1 MVMHMD
7 IRALKTFQTVVRL
20 GSFQQAAEELKY
32 AQSTVTMQI
41 QKLESELGVQ
51 LFERGKKIRLTEAGR
66 ILNRQ
71 VTYILND
78 IEQLRQTMVDI
89 QSGET
94 GNIRIGC
101 MEPTASLRLPDI
113 LAQFCKE
120 RPKVQVTLEI
130 GNTVTITERVYSG
143 DLDIGIC
150 TAPDTD
156 FGLKF
161 EPLFAEELV
170 LLVPITHP
178 LATKEEIIAKDLR
191 GERLVITGKNCA
203 YRRKLEKLLLEKG
216 NNVYPIIQTGSI
228 ELIKRLV
235 QAGCGIGIIP
245 QVSVSS
251 PPSGTVIKSV
261 QDLEL
266 GVTIGIL
273 HRFDEFVSRAMES
286 MIHALRVSLKVS
298 Q

>member
-1 MVMHMD
+1 MFMD

-20 GSFQQAAEELKY
+20 GSFQRAAEDLQY

-78 IEQLRQTMVDI
+78 IEQLRQTMADI

-113 LAQFCKE
+113 LAQFCKAH
-120 RPKVQVTLEI
+120 PKVQVTLEI

-156 FGLKF
+156 YGLKF
-161 EPLFAEELV
+161 EPLFVEELV

-178 LATKEEIIAKDLR
+178 LATKEEMIAEDLR
-191 GERLVITGKNCA
+191 GERLVLTGRNCA
-203 YRRKLEKLLLEKG
+203 YRRKLENLLLEKG
-216 NNVYPIIQTGSI
+216 NSVYPIIQTGSI
-228 ELIKRLV
+228 ESIKRLV
-235 QAGCGIGIIP
+235 QVGCGIGIIP
-245 QVSVSS
+245 RVSVGS
-251 PPSGTVIKSV
+251 PPSGTVLKSV

-266 GVTIGIL
+266 DVTIGIL
-273 HRFDEFVSRAMES
+273 HRSDEYVSRAMES
-286 MIHALRVSLKVS
+286 MIHALRVSLKV
-298 Q
+298 

>member
-1 MVMHMD
+1 MD

-41 QKLESELGVQ
+41 QKLESELGVK

-78 IEQLRQTMVDI
+78 IEQLRQTMADI

-101 MEPTASLRLPDI
+101 MEPTASIRLPDI
-113 LAQFCKE
+113 LAQFCKK
-120 RPKVQVTLEI
+120 RPKLQVTLEI

-170 LLVPITHP
+170 LLIPITHP
-178 LATKEEIIAKDLR
+178 LVTKEKIVAKDLR
-191 GERLVITGKNCA
+191 GERLVLTGRNCA

-216 NNVYPIIQTGSI
+216 NNVYPIIETGSI
-228 ELIKRLV
+228 ELIKRMV
-235 QAGCGIGIIP
+235 QVGCGIGIIP

-261 QDLEL
+261 QDLDL
-266 GVTIGIL
+266 YVTIGIL

>member
-1 MVMHMD
+1 MD

-20 GSFQQAAEELKY
+20 GSFQRAAEDLQY

-78 IEQLRQTMVDI
+78 IEQLRQTMADI

-113 LAQFCKE
+113 LAQYCKA

-156 FGLKF
+156 FGLNF
-161 EPLFAEELV
+161 EPLFVEELA

-178 LATKEEIIAKDLR
+178 LAKKEEMIAEDLR
-191 GERLVITGKNCA
+191 GERLVLTGRNCA
-203 YRRKLEKLLLEKG
+203 YRRKLEHLLLEKG
-216 NNVYPIIQTGSI
+216 NSVYPIIQTSSI
-228 ELIKRLV
+228 ESIKRLV
-235 QAGCGIGIIP
+235 QVGCGIGIIP
-245 QVSVSS
+245 RVSVSS
-251 PPSGTVIKSV
+251 PPSGTVLKSV

-266 GVTIGIL
+266 DVTIGIL
-273 HRFDEFVSRAMES
+273 HRFDEYVSPAMES